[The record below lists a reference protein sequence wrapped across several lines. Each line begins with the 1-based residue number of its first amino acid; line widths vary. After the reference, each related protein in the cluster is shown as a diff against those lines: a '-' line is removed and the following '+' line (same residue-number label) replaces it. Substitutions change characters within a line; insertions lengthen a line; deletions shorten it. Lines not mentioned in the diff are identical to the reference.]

1 MTSVRVVVDTN
12 VLVEGLENMG
22 PCGQVIDLWVT
33 RRFIP
38 CVSTALALEYE
49 AVLTRQGSTALRKRK
64 AGALQALLTRA
75 EFVAIAFT
83 YRPQSPDPG
92 DDMVIDCVMNG
103 GAGLLTSNIRD
114 FRQAA
119 LELSFP
125 LWTPHDFVSALKE
138 S

>member
-1 MTSVRVVVDTN
+1 MRAVVDTN
-12 VLVEGLENMG
+12 VVVEGLEKMG
-22 PCGQVIDLWVT
+22 PCGQVIDLWVA
-33 RRFIP
+33 RRFVP

-49 AVLTRQGSTALRKRK
+49 EVLTRQGSIAVRKRK
-64 AGALQALLTRA
+64 TQALQALLTRA

-92 DDMVIDCVMNG
+92 DDLVIDCVMNG
-103 GAGLLTSNIRD
+103 GAGLVTSNIRD

-119 LELSFP
+119 LDLGFP
-125 LWTPHDFVSALKE
+125 LWTPHNFVSALEE